1 MSVPRPTGA
10 PPDLD
15 PQIANFIRGI
25 DEALQP
31 HDLTNLPLARVRELC
46 EAAREPWTAGGPV
59 MAHTSERV
67 VPNGSHPVRIRHY
80 DPAPGRPKPC
90 LVYLHGGGWTLF
102 SLDTHDR
109 LMREYAGRAGISVIG
124 VDYALSPE
132 AKFPVALDQVVAVL
146 RWLSRA
152 GSELD
157 VDPEGLAVGGDSSGA
172 NLAVAACLRLR
183 DEGGG
188 LPRAMLLNYGAF
200 DATCDESSERRYG
213 GDGYM
218 LGSEEMRGFWENY
231 LRDASDAGNPL
242 ACPLRAELEHLPP
255 AFLTVAE
262 CDLLAAQN
270 LAMAE
275 RLAAAGV
282 PVRAPVYAKTSHSFL
297 EAVSIAAVSDRA
309 LAEASNWLVQLLA
322 PRLR

>member
-1 MSVPRPTGA
+1 MSVPQLTGGT

-15 PQIANFIRGI
+15 PHIAVFIRGI
-25 DEALQP
+25 YEALEA
-31 HDLTNLPLARVRELC
+31 HDLASLPLARVRQLC
-46 EAAREPWTAGGPV
+46 EAARAPWTAGGPV

-67 VPNGSHPVRIRHY
+67 LPNSSHPVRIRHY
-80 DPAPGRPKPC
+80 DPAPGQPKPC

-109 LMREYAGRAGISVIG
+109 LMREYAGRAGIAVIG

-132 AKFPVALDQVVAVL
+132 AKFPVALGQVVAVM
-146 RWLSRA
+146 RWLSRD
-152 GSELD
+152 SDELD
-157 VDPEGLAVGGDSSGA
+157 VDPARIAIGGDSSGA

-183 DEGGG
+183 DEGGAS
-188 LPRAMLLNYGAF
+188 PRAMLLNYGAY
-200 DATCDESSERRYG
+200 DAACDHESKRRYG
-213 GDGYM
+213 GDDYM
-218 LGSEEMRGFWENY
+218 LGAAEMREFWSNY
-231 LRDASDAGNPL
+231 LRDTADAENPL
-242 ACPLRAELEHLPP
+242 ACPLKASLENLPP

-282 PVRAPVYAKTSHSFL
+282 PVRAPVYPKASHSFL
-297 EAVSIAAVSDRA
+297 EAVSIAAVSDEA
-309 LAEASNWLVQLLA
+309 LADASSWLEQQLA
-322 PRLR
+322 AA